1 MGEAVNVLPGRRIM
15 ERNTNVPAPGKGD
28 YEPPL
33 VEEVMDADD
42 LTREAHYAGSPGSP
56 TIG

>member
-1 MGEAVNVLPGRRIM
+1 M
-15 ERNTNVPAPGKGD
+15 ERNTNVPAPGNGD